1 MASQRCQH
9 MHIIP
14 ILFYQVLVNCWLP
27 LGANISCH
35 FVFFTEYSVNIVGF
49 PEVPTFHTNSFFY
62 RVLGKIVGW
71 VPSRIKFTDCK
82 VQFYKHYCD
91 LLLSLFWWPLILT
104 SPFGLEPFDGCVV
117 CKSTGLVGPL
127 NSRCSAVQV
136 LDAAT
141 QIFADW
147 LLLQKPKVHLEACS
161 KHTLPGNSVPSPNKR
176 DVKIQHSEKPGD
188 HERVRDPT
196 GASFSLNCKTQKCR
210 TAQRRCDNCFLMFA
224 MHIHVNMAIMNRKFE
239 LLYACMV
246 MNACRYANGT
256 DYRVYLKFINT
267 YKDTVPNLNNL
278 VKQWRFREFKPFQI
292 CKAKQQ

>member
-1 MASQRCQH
+1 MKC
-9 MHIIP
+9 IP
-14 ILFYQVLVNCWLP
+14 LLLF
-27 LGANISCH
+27 I
-35 FVFFTEYSVNIVGF
+35 
-49 PEVPTFHTNSFFY
+49 
-62 RVLGKIVGW
+62 
-71 VPSRIKFTDCK
+71 
-82 VQFYKHYCD
+82 
-91 LLLSLFWWPLILT
+91 LSLFSNMAINKDLLHKAMLKNCTTYFEQTKDLRNVDALRDREHVLKVLLHSDAMTELPQSTMSSKFISKQLGGVSRKLVHKCRN
-104 SPFGLEPFDGCVV
+104 SKVPFKAF
-117 CKSTGLVGPL
+117 S
-127 NSRCSAVQV
+127 
-136 LDAAT
+136 
-141 QIFADW
+141 
-147 LLLQKPKVHLEACS
+147 QKPRKKYLRKSAFIYNHNDLCQKMVNFWLE
-161 KHTLPGNSVPSPNKR
+161 NSVPSPNKR

-246 MNACRYANGT
+246 MNACRYANGM

-267 YKDTVPNLNNL
+267 YKDTVPNLKNL